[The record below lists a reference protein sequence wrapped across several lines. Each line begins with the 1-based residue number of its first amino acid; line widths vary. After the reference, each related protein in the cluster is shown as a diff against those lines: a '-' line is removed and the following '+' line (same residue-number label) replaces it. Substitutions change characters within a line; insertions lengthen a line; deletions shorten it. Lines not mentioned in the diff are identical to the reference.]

1 MTPKHL
7 GRADAPPS
15 DPAVDQPQNGEE
27 PAGSA
32 GRKKRAEWRRLA
44 KIAYRDPE
52 HVAERLTLFGSKH
65 LSEPSREWAEQVRK
79 ERPDTPLPAIAEEVR
94 IQTAQVARIDGAVS
108 GTPFL
113 VALIPGYLAYLW
125 QEGHMERRIA
135 ALYGHDPRE
144 LETGAELLVLRGVHP
159 TVEAA
164 RAALQKVSDTALP
177 EKPTERRPLR
187 VWVRSIYMLL
197 VFGGFLAG
205 PSGKERDKYSHWR
218 LRAALGLI
226 GGTLIWI
233 TTWVLPL
240 SFMIA
245 MAWACESHARSLG
258 SRTMRYYA
266 GESTDIEAAIA
277 AAAEEEDQGRTK
289 RDLLRGLLVVLSVAI
304 PLAIVVYANYIRQT
318 TGVTWQAALGAVV
331 AALAGHRGIRVGQP
345 ALTFL
350 ACPRQA

>member
-1 MTPKHL
+1 MRRSISLIPRL
-7 GRADAPPS
+7 LLLSA
-15 DPAVDQPQNGEE
+15 AVDQSPNGEE

-32 GRKKRAEWRRLA
+32 GDKKRASEWRRLA

-113 VALIPGYLAYLW
+113 IALVPGYLAYLW
-125 QEGHMERRIA
+125 QEGRMEQRIA

-144 LETGAELLVLRGVHP
+144 LETGAQTPGASRGAPDGRGRPGGPAEGERHRP
-159 TVEAA
+159 AGEA
-164 RAALQKVSDTALP
+164 RPNGD
-177 EKPTERRPLR
+177 PLR

-197 VFGGFLAG
+197 VFGGFLSG
-205 PSGKERDKYSHWR
+205 PSGKERDDDSHWR
-218 LRAALGLI
+218 LRAALGFT
-226 GGTLIWI
+226 GATVIWMI
-233 TTWVLPL
+233 TWVLPL

-266 GESTDIEAAIA
+266 GGSTDIEAAIA
-277 AAAEEEDQGRTK
+277 AAAEEEDKGRTK
-289 RDLLRGLLVVLSVAI
+289 RELLRGLLVVLSVAI

-318 TGVTWQAALGAVV
+318 TGITWQAALGAVV
-331 AALAGHRGIRVGQP
+331 AVSLVIGVSVSASRR
-345 ALTFL
+345 
-350 ACPRQA
+350 

>member
-1 MTPKHL
+1 MAKQLAHPE
-7 GRADAPPS
+7 APPS
-15 DPAVDQPQNGEE
+15 EAAVDQSPNGD
-27 PAGSA
+27 
-32 GRKKRAEWRRLA
+32 KKRSPEWRRLA

-113 VALIPGYLAYLW
+113 IALVPGYLAYLW
-125 QEGHMERRIA
+125 QEGRMEQRIA

-144 LETGAELLVLRGVHP
+144 LETGAETLVLRGVHP

-177 EKPTERRPLR
+177 EKPTKRRSLR
-187 VWVRSIYMLL
+187 VWYRSIYMLL
-197 VFGGFLAG
+197 VFGGFLSG
-205 PSGKERDKYSHWR
+205 PSGEERDKNSHWR

-226 GGTLIWI
+226 GATVIWMI
-233 TTWVLPL
+233 TWVLPL

-258 SRTMRYYA
+258 SRTMRFYG

-277 AAAEEEDQGRTK
+277 AAAEQEDHQRTK
-289 RDLLRGLLVVLSVAI
+289 RDLLRALLLVLSVAI

-318 TGVTWQAALGAVV
+318 TGVSWQAALGAVV
-331 AALAGHRGIRVGQP
+331 AVSLVIAVSVSASRR
-345 ALTFL
+345 
-350 ACPRQA
+350 

>member
-1 MTPKHL
+1 MAKQPAH
-7 GRADAPPS
+7 PEVPS
-15 DPAVDQPQNGEE
+15 SEAAVDQSSNGEE
-27 PAGSA
+27 PAGS
-32 GRKKRAEWRRLA
+32 GGDKKRASEWRRLA

-52 HVAERLTLFGSKH
+52 HVAERLTLFGSRH

-79 ERPDTPLPAIAEEVR
+79 DRPDTPLPAIAEEVR

-113 VALIPGYLAYLW
+113 IALVPGYLAYLW
-125 QEGHMERRIA
+125 QEGRMEQRIA

-164 RAALQKVSDTALP
+164 REALKKVHDTPLP
-177 EKPTERRPLR
+177 EKPAKRRSLR

-197 VFGGFLAG
+197 VFGGFLSG
-205 PSGKERDKYSHWR
+205 PSGKERDDDSHWR
-218 LRAALGLI
+218 LRAVVGFTGA
-226 GGTLIWI
+226 TVIWMI
-233 TTWVLPL
+233 TWVLPL

-266 GESTDIEAAIA
+266 GGSTDIEAAIA
-277 AAAEEEDQGRTK
+277 AAAEEEDKGRTK
-289 RDLLRGLLVVLSVAI
+289 RELLRGMLVVLSVAI

-318 TGVTWQAALGAVV
+318 TGITWQAALGAVV
-331 AALAGHRGIRVGQP
+331 AVSLVIGVSVSASRR
-345 ALTFL
+345 
-350 ACPRQA
+350 